1 MSMTYGFISVE
12 YVLTKGIAD
21 HLVFLFIEMH

>member
-1 MSMTYGFISVE
+1 MSMTYGFVSVE

-21 HLVFLFIEMH
+21 HLVFLFIMH